1 MVQAVLRRALN
12 DAMGDEHIA
21 RNEITQ
27 VLAAAVEDTYRA
39 IWLTTMGLGLR
50 RGEVLALR
58 WSRIDLEAGSVVIA
72 AQLGRERGEVDEKS
86 GRRRGRLVESSTK
99 TAGSAATLALPAV
112 VAAVLQEHRAEQRK
126 QRLASRIWADDDLV
140 FTTNIGTAI
149 EPRNLNRSWHAVCE
163 RAGVRPLRIH
173 DLWGARSR
181 AWVADQR

>member
-173 DLWGARSR
+173 DLWGARSQ
-181 AWVADQR
+181 AWGADQR